1 MGQTTSELAIAE
13 LAKLLLSNSPID
25 VEVSIEKPNSSR
37 DSEFIIWFSKKM
49 LEAHDSVPSLIV
61 NIQSAKCSDSCI
73 TYYLNGDIIAKV
85 GRIEPSSLDAI
96 WVPVDL
102 REFTDSLVNFLVQF
116 SDAGYPGCVGCLDPV
131 YENNWNERM
140 HRESLRI

>member
-1 MGQTTSELAIAE
+1 MR
-13 LAKLLLSNSPID
+13 
-25 VEVSIEKPNSSR
+25 VV
-37 DSEFIIWFSKKM
+37 FIGSVYFSKKM

-85 GRIEPSSLDAI
+85 GRIEPPSLDVI

-116 SDAGYPGCVGCLDPV
+116 SDAGYPGCVGCGGPGSEGIWDETASRARTRV
-131 YENNWNERM
+131 T
-140 HRESLRI
+140 

>member
-1 MGQTTSELAIAE
+1 M
-13 LAKLLLSNSPID
+13 K
-25 VEVSIEKPNSSR
+25 
-37 DSEFIIWFSKKM
+37 
-49 LEAHDSVPSLIV
+49 
-61 NIQSAKCSDSCI
+61 
-73 TYYLNGDIIAKV
+73 Y
-85 GRIEPSSLDAI
+85 
-96 WVPVDL
+96 DL